1 MTRSTNIKLS
11 LIGFLCILNFVG
23 FSQDT
28 TVVVEPP
35 PVRIDS
41 ADAYQSLGEIL
52 PEPRLIIENPPPRS
66 SINEPFRPPGYKN
79 PKLSGWLS
87 TALPGAGQI
96 YNGQWW
102 KVPIIYGGAGFLIYL
117 HNFNKTERDLF
128 QREYRL
134 RLNNEPDSLRN
145 PALAPYDLNQILSAR
160 NHYRRNLEL
169 VYVFSGLLYLLN
181 IVDAVV
187 FAHLATFDVSDNLTM
202 RIKPFATPDLSPF
215 ASNQRVPIQGGLRL
229 TFTLK

>member
-1 MTRSTNIKLS
+1 MM
-11 LIGFLCILNFVG
+11 NFVG

-28 TVVVEPP
+28 TIVVEPP
-35 PVRIDS
+35 PIRIDS
-41 ADAYQSLGEIL
+41 VEAVQSLDEIPQEL
-52 PEPRLIIENPPPRS
+52 RLIIENPPPRS
-66 SINEPFRPPGYKN
+66 SAKEPLRLPGQKN
-79 PKLSGWLS
+79 PKLAGWLS
-87 TALPGAGQI
+87 TALPGAGQV

-134 RLNNEPDSLRN
+134 ILNNAPDSLRN
-145 PALAPYDLNQILSAR
+145 PVLAMYSPDQILSAR
-160 NHYRRNLEL
+160 NYYRRNLEL

-202 RIKPFATPDLSPF
+202 RIEPFALPDLSPF
-215 ASNQRVPIQGGLRL
+215 ASNQRMPMHGGLRL